1 MSDKTA
7 VILMNTGSPAAP
19 TEAALRTYLKEFLSD
34 PRIIE
39 LPSWIWQ
46 PILRGIILRTRPA
59 KSAQRYRKIWMP
71 DGSPLIVYTQ
81 KIAEALNDRLPDDIV
96 VAMAMK
102 VGSPSVEQT
111 VARLKKDGIDHFIF
125 FPMFA
130 QYATQTTESAL
141 DGVREL
147 KGELKDIH
155 WDWIRPFYNRADFIE
170 ALAAKIQSNR
180 TPGAHL
186 VMSFHGIPVKS
197 IQKGSPYEK
206 QCRETAQSIA
216 AKLQLKDGDYSIAY
230 QSRFG
235 NDHWLQPYLT
245 RHVESLVHQGVRSI
259 DVVCLSFSVDCL
271 ETLEEI
277 GIELK
282 NHFLSLGGEHFN
294 LLPCLNDD
302 ANALDCYEKLILES
316 ISTLKS
322 DKR

>member
-81 KIAEALNDRLPDDIV
+81 KIVEALNDRLPDDVV

-111 VARLKKDGIDHFIF
+111 VARLKKDGINRFIF

-170 ALAAKIQSNR
+170 AWAAKIQSHR
-180 TPGAHL
+180 SPGAHL

-206 QCRETAQSIA
+206 QCCETAQSIA

-245 RHVESLVHQGVRSI
+245 RHIESLVHQGVRSI
-259 DVVCLSFSVDCL
+259 DVACLSFSVDCL

-302 ANALDCYEKLILES
+302 EMALMFYKKLIEEATSSANYL
-316 ISTLKS
+316 
-322 DKR
+322 